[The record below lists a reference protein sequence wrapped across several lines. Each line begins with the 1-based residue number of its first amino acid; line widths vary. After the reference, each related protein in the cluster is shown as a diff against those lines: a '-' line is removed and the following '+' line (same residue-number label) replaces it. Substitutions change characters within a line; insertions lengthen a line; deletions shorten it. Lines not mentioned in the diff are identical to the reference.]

1 MFSETKLL
9 FLVTRMMNLVGQPP
23 SEKAD
28 NIEDIEWDQATEK
41 DRIVIGVSKRVISS
55 YSAVPI
61 VHFSKQVDH
70 VDVIDIV
77 CDTTQPHVYYSSHC
91 GGTVDVEVES
101 RIAVISKWIIEF
113 KPIKD

>member
-9 FLVTRMMNLVGQPP
+9 FLVTRMVNLVGQPP
-23 SEKAD
+23 SEK
-28 NIEDIEWDQATEK
+28 DIEWDQATEK

-91 GGTVDVEVES
+91 RGTVDVEVES